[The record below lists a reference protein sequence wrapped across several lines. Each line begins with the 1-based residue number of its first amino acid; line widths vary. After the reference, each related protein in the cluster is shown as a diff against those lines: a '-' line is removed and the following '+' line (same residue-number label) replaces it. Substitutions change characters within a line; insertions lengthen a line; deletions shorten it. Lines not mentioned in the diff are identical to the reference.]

1 MRRFRYGLRV
11 RLLPLLA
18 TPALLAAGPVAAQ
31 NGPYV
36 GLEIGIGNGA
46 SMTVDGTDNDVAT
59 TCDAWIVPID
69 GTNAGCDPP
78 ASAWSSDIGGGSG
91 MMGGLAVGYR
101 FGNIRAELEYTHS
114 ALSYDA
120 TADLAAT
127 DDVTVDKAQQE
138 LEIAETRIET
148 VQYESFFANVYW
160 DFTPGARV
168 SPYVGLGVGTAD
180 ASIDYFNRWK
190 RNGDPAAITTFAG
203 HPDEESLRRIV
214 AGTTTIAN
222 TKLEDS
228 VSAYQLLAG
237 VDFSVSDSVT
247 LGVKARLVEYGD
259 FDSGRLAWD
268 QLRSHHSSRGPGG
281 ADVLYVVSTGDLS
294 MWGVSFGMKYSF

>member
-1 MRRFRYGLRV
+1 MRPLTLRWFGLPTT
-11 RLLPLLA
+11 L
-18 TPALLAAGPVAAQ
+18 ALLAAVPVAAQ
-31 NGPYV
+31 NGPYI
-36 GLEIGIGNGA
+36 GLELGHGNGA
-46 SMTVDGTDNDVAT
+46 SMTIDGTDNDVAT
-59 TCDAWIVPID
+59 TCDGWLVPID

-78 ASAWSSDIGGGSG
+78 PSAWSSDIGGNASG

-148 VQYESFFANVYW
+148 VQYESFFANAYW
-160 DFTPGARV
+160 DFAPGARV
-168 SPYVGLGVGTAD
+168 SPYVGLGLGTAD

-190 RNGDPAAITTFAG
+190 RNSNPDAITTFAG

-222 TKLEDS
+222 TKLQDS
-228 VSAYQLLAG
+228 VSAYQVLAG

-247 LGVKARLVEYGD
+247 LGIKARLVEYGD
-259 FDSGRLAWD
+259 FETGRLPWD
-268 QLRSHHSSRGPGG
+268 QLRSHHSSRSPGG
-281 ADVLYVVSTGDLS
+281 TDVTYVMSTDDLS

>member
-1 MRRFRYGLRV
+1 MRLLGLR
-11 RLLPLLA
+11 LSGLSTIL
-18 TPALLAAGPVAAQ
+18 TLLAAVPVAAQ
-31 NGPYV
+31 NGPYI
-36 GLEIGIGNGA
+36 GFELGIGNGA
-46 SMTVDGTDNDVAT
+46 SMVLDGTDNDVAT
-59 TCDAWIVPID
+59 TCDGWIVPID

-78 ASAWSSDIGGGSG
+78 PSAWSSDIGGGSG

-138 LEIAETRIET
+138 LEIAETRVET
-148 VQYESFFANVYW
+148 VQYESFFANAYW
-160 DFTPGARV
+160 DFVPGARV
-168 SPYVGLGVGTAD
+168 SPYVGLGIGTAD

-222 TKLEDS
+222 TKLQDS

-237 VDFSVSDSVT
+237 VDFSLSDSVT
-247 LGVKARLVEYGD
+247 LGIKARLVEYGD
-259 FDSGRLAWD
+259 FETGRLHWD

-281 ADVLYVVSTGDLS
+281 ADVTYVMSSDDLS
-294 MWGVSFGMKYSF
+294 MWGVSFGLKYGF

>member
-1 MRRFRYGLRV
+1 MKAVACLA
-11 RLLPLLA
+11 LPLLGA
-18 TPALLAAGPVAAQ
+18 VFAPVAEAQ
-31 NGPYV
+31 NGPYI
-36 GLEIGIGNGA
+36 GLELGVANGA
-46 SMTVDGTDNDVAT
+46 SMTLDGTDNDVAT
-59 TCDAWIVPID
+59 TCDGWIVPID
-69 GTNAGCDPP
+69 GTNEGCDPP
-78 ASAWSSDIGGGSG
+78 PSAWSSDMGGSESG
-91 MMGGLAVGYR
+91 MIGGLAVGYR
-101 FGNIRAELEYTHS
+101 FGSIRAEIEYTHS
-114 ALSYDA
+114 ALTYDA
-120 TADLAAT
+120 VADLAAT

-148 VQYESFFANVYW
+148 VQYESFFANAYW
-160 DFTPGARV
+160 DFAPGSRV

-222 TKLEDS
+222 TKLQDS

-237 VDFSVSDSVT
+237 VDFSLGDSVT
-247 LGVKARLVEYGD
+247 LGIKARLVEYGD
-259 FDSGRLAWD
+259 FETGRLHWD

-281 ADVLYVVSTGDLS
+281 TEVTYVMSTDDLS
-294 MWGVSFGMKYSF
+294 MWAVSFGMKYGF

>member
-1 MRRFRYGLRV
+1 MTKTTAT
-11 RLLPLLA
+11 LLVMALA
-18 TPALLAAGPVAAQ
+18 PVAAATAQ
-31 NGPYV
+31 NGLYL
-36 GLEIGIGNGA
+36 GLELGIGNGA

-59 TCDAWIVPID
+59 TCDGWIVPID

-78 ASAWSSDIGGGSG
+78 ASAWSSDIGSGSG

-237 VDFSVSDSVT
+237 VDFAVERVGDARRQGPAGRVRRFRERSAA
-247 LGVKARLVEYGD
+247 LGSACGATTRAAAPA
-259 FDSGRLAWD
+259 GRTCCTSCRPA
-268 QLRSHHSSRGPGG
+268 
-281 ADVLYVVSTGDLS
+281 T
-294 MWGVSFGMKYSF
+294 

>member
-1 MRRFRYGLRV
+1 MRRSSWMKGFACLA
-11 RLLPLLA
+11 LPLLGA
-18 TPALLAAGPVAAQ
+18 VSAPVAEAQ
-31 NGPYV
+31 NGFYL
-36 GLEIGIGNGA
+36 GLDLGIGNGA
-46 SMTVDGTDNDVAT
+46 SMTLDGTDNDVAT
-59 TCDAWIVPID
+59 TCDGWIVPID

-78 ASAWSSDIGGGSG
+78 PSAWSSDLDGNASG
-91 MMGGLAVGYR
+91 MMGGLAIGYR
-101 FGNIRAELEYTHS
+101 FGNIRAEIEYTHS
-114 ALSYDA
+114 ALTYDA

-148 VQYESFFANVYW
+148 VQYESFFANAYW
-160 DFTPGARV
+160 DFAPGGRV
-168 SPYVGLGVGTAD
+168 SPYVGLGIGTAD

-190 RNGDPAAITTFAG
+190 RNGDPDAITTFAG

-222 TKLEDS
+222 TKLQDS

-247 LGVKARLVEYGD
+247 LGIKARLVEYGD
-259 FDSGRLAWD
+259 FETGRLHWD

-281 ADVLYVVSTGDLS
+281 TEVTYVMSTDDLS

>member
-1 MRRFRYGLRV
+1 MKKACVTSLLTT
-11 RLLPLLA
+11 LLPFVA
-18 TPALLAAGPVAAQ
+18 GQAAAE
-31 NGPYV
+31 NGPYLS
-36 GLEIGIGNGA
+36 LEVGIGSGA

-59 TCDAWIVPID
+59 TCDGWIVPID

-78 ASAWSSDIGGGSG
+78 ASAWSSDIGGSGSG

-114 ALSYDA
+114 AMTYDA

-138 LEIAETRIET
+138 LEVAETRIET
-148 VQYESFFANVYW
+148 VQYESFFANAYW
-160 DFTPGARV
+160 DFLPGARV
-168 SPYVGLGVGTAD
+168 SPYVGIGIGTAD

-203 HPDEESLRRIV
+203 HLDEESLRRIV

-222 TKLEDS
+222 VKLKDS

-237 VDFSVSDSVT
+237 VDFSVGDSVT

-259 FDSGRLAWD
+259 FDSGGLLWD
-268 QLRSHHSSRGPGG
+268 QLRSHHSSRSPGG
-281 ADVLYVVSTGDLS
+281 ADVIYSVSTDDLS

>member
-1 MRRFRYGLRV
+1 MKATATVLV
-11 RLLPLLA
+11 MTLA
-18 TPALLAAGPVAAQ
+18 PIAASSATAQ
-31 NGPYV
+31 NGPYL
-36 GLEIGIGNGA
+36 GLELGIGSGA

-59 TCDAWIVPID
+59 TCDGWIVPID
-69 GTNAGCDPP
+69 GTNRGCDPP
-78 ASAWSSDIGGGSG
+78 ASAWSSDIGGSGSG

-114 ALSYDA
+114 AMTYDA

-138 LEIAETRIET
+138 LEVAETRIET
-148 VQYESFFANVYW
+148 VQYESFFANAYW
-160 DFTPGARV
+160 DFVPGARV
-168 SPYVGLGVGTAD
+168 SPYVGIGIGTAD

-222 TKLEDS
+222 VKLKDS

-237 VDFSVSDSVT
+237 VDFSVGDSVT

-259 FDSGRLAWD
+259 FDSGGLLWD

-281 ADVLYVVSTGDLS
+281 ADVIYSVSTNDLS

>member
-1 MRRFRYGLRV
+1 MRCSSWIGTV
-11 RLLPLLA
+11 VCLLPPLLGTA
-18 TPALLAAGPVAAQ
+18 STGIAEAQ
-31 NGPYV
+31 NGPYL
-36 GLEIGIGNGA
+36 GLELGIGSGA
-46 SMTVDGTDNDVAT
+46 SMTLDGTDNDVAT
-59 TCDAWIVPID
+59 TCDGWIVPID

-78 ASAWSSDIGGGSG
+78 PSAWSSDMGGSDSG

-114 ALSYDA
+114 ALTYDA
-120 TADLAAT
+120 VADLAAT

-148 VQYESFFANVYW
+148 VQYESFFANAYW

-168 SPYVGLGVGTAD
+168 SPYVGLGLGTAD

-190 RNGDPAAITTFAG
+190 RNGNPDAITTFAG

-222 TKLEDS
+222 TKLQDS

-237 VDFSVSDSVT
+237 VDFSVNDSVR
-247 LGVKARLVEYGD
+247 LGIKARLVEYGD
-259 FDSGRLAWD
+259 FETGRLPWD
-268 QLRSHHSSRGPGG
+268 QLRSHHSSRSPGG
-281 ADVLYVVSTGDLS
+281 TDVTYVMSTGDLS

>member
-1 MRRFRYGLRV
+1 MKAVACLA
-11 RLLPLLA
+11 LPLLA
-18 TPALLAAGPVAAQ
+18 AVSAPMAEAQ
-31 NGPYV
+31 NGFYL
-36 GLEIGIGNGA
+36 GLDLGAGNGA
-46 SMTVDGTDNDVAT
+46 SMTLDGTDNDVAT
-59 TCDAWIVPID
+59 TCDGWIVLID

-78 ASAWSSDIGGGSG
+78 PSAWSSDVEGNASG

-101 FGNIRAELEYTHS
+101 FGNIRAEIEYTHS
-114 ALSYDA
+114 ALTYDSN
-120 TADLAAT
+120 ADLAAT

-148 VQYESFFANVYW
+148 VQYESFFGNAYW
-160 DFTPGARV
+160 DFAPGARV
-168 SPYVGLGVGTAD
+168 SPYVGLGIGTAD

-190 RNGDPAAITTFAG
+190 RNSDPAAITTFAG

-222 TKLEDS
+222 TKLKDS

-237 VDFSVSDSVT
+237 VDFSVGDSVT
-247 LGVKARLVEYGD
+247 LGIKARLVEYGD
-259 FDSGRLAWD
+259 FETGRLPWD

-281 ADVLYVVSTGDLS
+281 TEVTYVMSTDDLS
-294 MWGVSFGMKYSF
+294 MWAVSFGMKYSF

>member
-1 MRRFRYGLRV
+1 MKAVACLA
-11 RLLPLLA
+11 LPLLGA
-18 TPALLAAGPVAAQ
+18 VFAPVAEAQ
-31 NGPYV
+31 NGFYL
-36 GLEIGIGNGA
+36 GLELGAANGA
-46 SMTVDGTDNDVAT
+46 SMTLDGTDNDVAT
-59 TCDAWIVPID
+59 TCDGWIVPID
-69 GTNAGCDPP
+69 GTNEGCDPP
-78 ASAWSSDIGGGSG
+78 PSAWSSDMGGSESG
-91 MMGGLAVGYR
+91 MIGGLAVGYR
-101 FGNIRAELEYTHS
+101 FGNIRAEIEYTHS
-114 ALSYDA
+114 ALTYDA
-120 TADLAAT
+120 VADLAAT

-148 VQYESFFANVYW
+148 VQYESLFANAYW
-160 DFTPGARV
+160 DFTPGSRV

-222 TKLEDS
+222 TKLQDS

-237 VDFSVSDSVT
+237 VDFSLGDSVT
-247 LGVKARLVEYGD
+247 LGIKARLVEYGD
-259 FDSGRLAWD
+259 FETGRLHWD

-281 ADVLYVVSTGDLS
+281 TEVTYVMSTDDLS
-294 MWGVSFGMKYSF
+294 MWAVSFGMKYGF